1 MMKYMY
7 LHVSIHFTV
16 IINRRVL
23 HMLQLL
29 SGLFKFRF
37 NFTLFNR
44 ELMTIRRERKRKNN
58 NVTSLSLS
66 FCSLTISP
74 SHFAAGP
81 VLVSF
86 QLPNEYTHL
95 LQMPI

>member
-1 MMKYMY
+1 MGVKKNLY
-7 LHVSIHFTV
+7 VIIHFTV
-16 IINRRVL
+16 INRRVR

-29 SGLFKFRF
+29 SSVFKFQ
-37 NFTLFNR
+37 FNR
-44 ELMTIRRERKRKNN
+44 ELVAVRRERKRKNN

-66 FCSLTISP
+66 LSFCSLTISP
-74 SHFAAGP
+74 SHFVAGP

-86 QLPNEYTHL
+86 QLPNEYTHP